1 MGSNLID
8 HPNVVR
14 LEREL
19 EWGPDGWA
27 HILVIVTNL
36 SMDPLAPD
44 HNPKALH
51 AMTDAVSNR
60 MRETGQGYNRIVI
73 RSAD

>member
-1 MGSNLID
+1 MIEL
-8 HPNVVR
+8 PNVVR

-36 SMDPLAPD
+36 SMDPQSPD
-44 HNPKALH
+44 HDPTALH
-51 AMTDAVSNR
+51 AMTDAVSTA
-60 MRETGQGYNRIVI
+60 MREIGQGYHRIVI
-73 RSAD
+73 RHAN

>member
-1 MGSNLID
+1 MIE

-19 EWGPDGWA
+19 EWGPGGWA

-36 SMDPLAPD
+36 SMDPHAPNHD
-44 HNPKALH
+44 PKALH
-51 AMTDAVSNR
+51 AMTDAVSTA

-73 RSAD
+73 RSAH

>member
-1 MGSNLID
+1 
-8 HPNVVR
+8 
-14 LEREL
+14 
-19 EWGPDGWA
+19 GPDGWA

-51 AMTDAVSNR
+51 AMTDAVSNQ
-60 MRETGQGYNRIVI
+60 MRDTGQGYNRIVI
-73 RSAD
+73 RHAD